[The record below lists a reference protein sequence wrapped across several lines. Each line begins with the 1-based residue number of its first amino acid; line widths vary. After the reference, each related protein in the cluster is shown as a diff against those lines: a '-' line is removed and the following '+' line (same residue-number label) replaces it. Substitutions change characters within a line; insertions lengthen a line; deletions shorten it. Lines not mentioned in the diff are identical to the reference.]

1 MAEESEGLVSGGTE
15 VQAVGASADPA
26 AIARAQF
33 VAAAALDLTASEKS
47 QLARMEAAYG

>member
-1 MAEESEGLVSGGTE
+1 MAEESEGLVFGGADSQT
-15 VQAVGASADPA
+15 VGANAGPA